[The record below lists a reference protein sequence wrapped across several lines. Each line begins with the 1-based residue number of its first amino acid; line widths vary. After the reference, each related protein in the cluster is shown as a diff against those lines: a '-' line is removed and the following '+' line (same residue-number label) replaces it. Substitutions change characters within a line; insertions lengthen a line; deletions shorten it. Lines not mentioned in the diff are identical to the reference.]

1 MSKKQTFKLVMGDV
15 KEGRRYHI
23 GRINTSKQFNI
34 QEDLEEPVY
43 LFRGNPNLIDLER
56 QMKNQ
61 MEVDQKDGVDNK
73 KVNGKNGGN
82 KQELNKDDDQ
92 VDVDN
97 DDDVKMDG
105 DDNDQDNEDQ
115 ESQQQQQQQKQKRKK
130 QKVQV
135 YHSAQQWQEKLQFRL
150 ENRDP
155 YIMMDGSESNIY
167 IGNLERSNGSYVLFM
182 HNSSTGGFS
191 VVPVSNIY
199 KFTPRITYRTLTL
212 EEAEEKMGQKR
223 SNRWL
228 MHKLEDASGSDVDS
242 KSVSSSQSLQ
252 QQQKLEI
259 KKEQQRRKKE
269 ALLAPQEDEQLYEAI
284 FDDDDE
290 S

>member
-1 MSKKQTFKLVMGDV
+1 MSRKQTFKLVMGDV

-23 GRINTSKQFNI
+23 GRINTSKKFNI

-43 LFRGNPNLIDLER
+43 LFRGNPNLLDLER
-56 QMKNQ
+56 QTKNQ
-61 MEVDQKDGVDNK
+61 MDVDQKDGVDQK
-73 KVNGKNGGN
+73 KVIGKNGDIR
-82 KQELNKDDDQ
+82 QELNKDDD

-97 DDDVKMDG
+97 DGNVKMDG
-105 DDNDQDNEDQ
+105 DNNDQDKQDQ
-115 ESQQQQQQQKQKRKK
+115 ESQQQQQQKQKRKK

-242 KSVSSSQSLQ
+242 KSLSPSQSQ
-252 QQQKLEI
+252 QQQKLEV

-269 ALLAPQEDEQLYEAI
+269 ALLAPQEDEQLYERI